1 MAVAE
6 QTPYIEHTGNG
17 VTTSFALKFQ
27 CESKDHLIVLIDDIE
42 PPIAT
47 WSLTGGNVVF
57 TTAPA
62 AGKKITIQ
70 RNTPFSRTTDYQSY
84 NNSFRPPA
92 VNKDFDWIWWKLQ
105 ELGVADW
112 ILGNRVNA
120 LKSYVD
126 RKDDELKAYLLEEIR
141 KQGVALDQL
150 DDYYNYLMK
159 RLAQIAVDKG
169 WDASF
174 VVDGDENQHQIN
186 NTMIRTVVTIT
197 DLIAINNPKDGQ
209 TVFVKDQQGGDFVYK
224 SALADQN
231 DGVIVFNGWG
241 RVWTSLKPNPTWA
254 GAKGDGVADDSEA
267 IQKIVEFAIKNKISI
282 ESNSL
287 KYAISKTLIIP
298 NNFDNTF
305 VNDRKITLD
314 FGESDFIMTQDVTLF
329 TSGYYDNGV
338 LKTNYDTPKMFVNS
352 FQVVLSGFTISSRV
366 GYLTATMLKIQDWHQ
381 GCEIKNIA
389 SHVCRTMLE
398 SNNNFY
404 TKFTKID
411 ASYSEGGF
419 IGTRFIFENEHN
431 LCAFER
437 LSATN
442 SNIGY
447 QFNASLTACTF
458 RQNSLEGMNIG
469 AQFNSAVYDLTI
481 ADCYEENFGNVAYQF
496 NDYAF
501 SVKFIGGYCN
511 FIDHPEAHFL
521 EYKPSPGNDI
531 HIDSGYHFAN
541 IYSKSQII
549 KNKENDYGIGIIV
562 GFASRRSG
570 DISKLNVDNA
580 EFGNKIDINQ
590 KLRFTG
596 FYGNVN
602 NELIAGNYS
611 GRYTLGF
618 DGQQGFKWVNDSSGT
633 LKIQTAIK
641 NSQTQKIYVN
651 LAISNGGTPTF
662 IAGEFIGGF
671 SASSFYKYTNT
682 GLVFDTGLSIS
693 VVDGFVQINGT
704 FSGTI
709 TNVVG
714 EVRLI

>member
-1 MAVAE
+1 MISNSGTSTLGLYDLKRQIDAFGGVDYFRPTLAGGYLKNARVMLDNGDIVKS
-6 QTPYIEHTGNG
+6 TVDGNVNDPNTDMTGWVKTNATRQIFDESGLSQQEWNNG
-17 VTTSFALKFQ
+17 V
-27 CESKDHLIVLIDDIE
+27 ES
-42 PPIAT
+42 IA
-47 WSLTGGNVVF
+47 
-57 TTAPA
+57 
-62 AGKKITIQ
+62 
-70 RNTPFSRTTDYQSY
+70 
-84 NNSFRPPA
+84 
-92 VNKDFDWIWWKLQ
+92 
-105 ELGVADW
+105 EL
-112 ILGNRVNA
+112 
-120 LKSYVD
+120 
-126 RKDDELKAYLLEEIR
+126 
-141 KQGVALDQL
+141 
-150 DDYYNYLMK
+150 
-159 RLAQIAVDKG
+159 LAIP
-169 WDASF
+169 
-174 VVDGDENQHQIN
+174 
-186 NTMIRTVVTIT
+186 
-197 DLIAINNPKDGQ
+197 NPKNGSR
-209 TVFVKDQQGGDFVYK
+209 VYVKSHHVGLRGGGGTFVYK

-287 KYAISKTLIIP
+287 KYAISKTIIIP
-298 NNFDNTF
+298 NNFNNTF
-305 VNDRKITLD
+305 LNDRKITLD

-338 LKTNYDTPKMFVNS
+338 LKTNYDTPKMFANS

-419 IGTRFIFENEHN
+419 IGTRFIFKNEHN

-469 AQFNSAVYDLTI
+469 AQFNSAVYDLAI
-481 ADCYEENFGNVAYQF
+481 ADCYEENIGNVAYQF
-496 NDYAF
+496 NDYTF

-511 FIDHPEAHFL
+511 FIEHPEAHFL

-549 KNKENDYGIGIIV
+549 KNKENDYGIGISV
-562 GFASRRSG
+562 GFASERSG

-618 DGQQGFKWVNDSSGT
+618 AGQQGFKWVNDGT
-633 LKIQTAIK
+633 STMKLQTAIK
-641 NSQTQKIYVN
+641 NSQTQRIYVN
-651 LAISNGGTPTF
+651 IAVDQGISTSI

-671 SASSFYKYTNT
+671 SASKFFEFK
-682 GLVFDTGLSIS
+682 DTGYVLSTALALS
-693 VVDGFVQINGT
+693 VVAGKVEITGT
-704 FSGTI
+704 FAGGNI
-709 TNVVG
+709 TQVVG